1 MTSYKLF
8 RLRNGR
14 LYPLFV
20 ECRREMPPGT
30 WLEADI
36 GERADETHVKSRL
49 GPLSLRPGF
58 HSTEVPFTDW
68 IGKKGED
75 GSLLQRSDTVWC
87 ECEVDGNEITVPGNR
102 GLRTIPEGW
111 YYYRTKPGQP
121 FPWIISKR
129 IFIKRLLTHAEVE
142 EICRAH
148 GVEAQRMEE

>member
-1 MTSYKLF
+1 MTTYKLF
-8 RLRNGR
+8 RLRNSR

-20 ECRREMPPGT
+20 ECRREMPLGS
-30 WLEADI
+30 WLEAGI
-36 GERADETHVKSRL
+36 GERADATHVKSRL

-58 HSTEVPFTDW
+58 HSCEVPFTDW
-68 IGKKGED
+68 IGKKGAD

-87 ECEVDGNEITVPGNR
+87 ECDVDGDEITAPH

-111 YYYRTKPGQP
+111 YYFKTKPGQP

-148 GVEAQRMEE
+148 GVEAQKMEV

>member
-1 MTSYKLF
+1 MTTYKLF

-20 ECRREMPPGT
+20 ECRREMPLGS
-30 WLEADI
+30 WLEAGI
-36 GERADETHVKSRL
+36 GERADATHVKSRL

-58 HSTEVPFTDW
+58 HSCEVPFTDW
-68 IGKKGED
+68 IGKKGAD

-87 ECEVDGNEITVPGNR
+87 ECDVDGDEITAPH

-111 YYYRTKPGQP
+111 YYFKTKPGQP

-148 GVEAQRMEE
+148 GVEAQKMEV